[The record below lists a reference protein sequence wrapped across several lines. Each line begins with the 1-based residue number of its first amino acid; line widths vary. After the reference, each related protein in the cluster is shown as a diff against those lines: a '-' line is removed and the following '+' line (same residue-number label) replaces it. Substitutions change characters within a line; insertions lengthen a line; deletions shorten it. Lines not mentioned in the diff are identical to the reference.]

1 MLGPK
6 SLLCSEEKTDVFRRA
21 VLSHLSPSIKQGL
34 GVPVYPKSLLLLHQ
48 WTHREIGK
56 PGCGASSGTQFQIRV
71 LSAVV
76 RLVPCVSILLR
87 AGAIPQLGTH
97 RRQKPHAVTQDSQED
112 ASPDEL
118 ADQLKQ
124 QILSG
129 LSGVVVGVP

>member
-6 SLLCSEEKTDVFRRA
+6 TLLCSEEKTNVFRRA
-21 VLSHLSPSIKQGL
+21 VLSPSIKQGL

-76 RLVPCVSILLR
+76 RLVPCVNTPKALR
-87 AGAIPQLGTH
+87 AGATPQLGTH
-97 RRQKPHAVTQDSQED
+97 RRQKPHAVAQDSQEVC
-112 ASPDEL
+112 PDEL
-118 ADQLKQ
+118 ADQLKHV

-129 LSGVVVGVP
+129 MSGVVVGVP